1 MPSLFVR
8 DNQLFFWQTCG
19 YWHVLKVKAISIVM
33 NITNQPICLQQMF
46 HSNYIPP
53 LYPSVKAHLYVL
65 NICLALFVNILS
77 LLFNPLPSPP
87 LPPRYKP
94 ALYKPRGFYCHVN
107 PLLSSLQAWLKGTLS
122 LQREWSGQSVLIK
135 WKAPLV
141 PIPKVSACLWETW
154 VYTHTVT
161 CVSWHPPITGI
172 FSVDTL
178 LCKPQ
183 QKAEQGLWQWRDD
196 RGLWHTYS
204 WIDSKI
210 IEAAYQSGEDELT
223 LTTLGRTY
231 TVDFNTM
238 QQVRPK
244 FEFSFVAPIH
254 FLQK

>member
-1 MPSLFVR
+1 MV
-8 DNQLFFWQTCG
+8 W
-19 YWHVLKVKAISIVM
+19 
-33 NITNQPICLQQMF
+33 
-46 HSNYIPP
+46 
-53 LYPSVKAHLYVL
+53 SV
-65 NICLALFVNILS
+65 
-77 LLFNPLPSPP
+77 
-87 LPPRYKP
+87 
-94 ALYKPRGFYCHVN
+94 
-107 PLLSSLQAWLKGTLS
+107 SS
-122 LQREWSGQSVLIK
+122 RK
-135 WKAPLV
+135 WKAPLE

-154 VYTHTVT
+154 LYTHTVT

-238 QQVRPK
+238 QQVRLNPLINPK
-244 FEFSFVAPIH
+244 IKIWILICCPYSFPTEVVGRSWLHNVVHGIRVH
-254 FLQK
+254 VKFCSFNTFLFCMVLPTFTLYLFNSLMWKLWSLSHLVYL

>member
-1 MPSLFVR
+1 MV
-8 DNQLFFWQTCG
+8 W
-19 YWHVLKVKAISIVM
+19 
-33 NITNQPICLQQMF
+33 
-46 HSNYIPP
+46 
-53 LYPSVKAHLYVL
+53 SV
-65 NICLALFVNILS
+65 
-77 LLFNPLPSPP
+77 
-87 LPPRYKP
+87 
-94 ALYKPRGFYCHVN
+94 
-107 PLLSSLQAWLKGTLS
+107 SSG
-122 LQREWSGQSVLIK
+122 K

-141 PIPKVSACLWETW
+141 PIPKSWLH
-154 VYTHTVT
+154 THTVT
-161 CVSWHPPITGI
+161 CVSWHSPITGI

-238 QQVRPK
+238 QQVRLNPLINPK
-244 FEFSFVAPIH
+244 IKIWILICCPYSFPTEVVGRSFMSVILMTTLFYKALI
-254 FLQK
+254 LQGEIWC